1 MSLRSPLA
9 RVRGLGAAKE
19 GVSHW
24 WAQRLTALALV
35 PLSLWF
41 VASLAALAGADHAVV
56 QAWASSPL
64 VASFLILLVV
74 ATLYHAYL
82 GLQVVIEDYVHH
94 EGAKLVWLLAVRGA
108 CLVLAVVGV
117 LSVLVLLLGDAGA

>member
-9 RVRGLGAAKE
+9 RVRGLGTAKE
-19 GVSHW
+19 GVGHW

-41 VASLAALAGADHAVV
+41 MASMAWLAGADHAMVV
-56 QAWASSPL
+56 DWVDSPL
-64 VASFLILLVV
+64 VASLLILLLV

-94 EGAKLVWLLAVRGA
+94 EGAKLVWLLGVKGA
-108 CLVLAVVGV
+108 CLLLAAIGV
-117 LSVLVLLLGDAGA
+117 LSVVVLLLGDGGA

>member
-41 VASLAALAGADHAVV
+41 VASLATLAGADHAVV
-56 QAWASSPL
+56 RAWVSSPL
-64 VASFLILLVV
+64 VASLLILLVV

-94 EGAKLVWLLAVRGA
+94 EGAKLVWMLAVRVT
-108 CLVLAVVGV
+108 CLVLATVGV

>member
-9 RVRGLGAAKE
+9 RVRGLGTAKE
-19 GVSHW
+19 GVGHW

-41 VASLAALAGADHAVV
+41 VASMAWLAGADHAMVV
-56 QAWASSPL
+56 DWVDSPL
-64 VASFLILLVV
+64 VASLLILLLV

-94 EGAKLVWLLAVRGA
+94 EGAKLVWLLGVKGA
-108 CLVLAVVGV
+108 CLLLAAIGV
-117 LSVLVLLLGDAGA
+117 LSVVVLLLGDGGA